1 MKLLRTLGLSALALS
16 ISSFSQAHEITMGT
30 TEIAGNSGLG
40 VTNTSTELKSSSSS
54 STTIDSTSFDIGF
67 GVSYYFRDNV
77 AVGLRQIYA
86 SKKTEYEDDSEET
99 QTSSLL
105 IPNVSFNLPLNDDA
119 SANFA
124 AGFVLAS
131 QKIENDIVDD
141 KASGTGVNLK
151 AELRYFLREN
161 ISLNFGAEYMDYS
174 VEYDEAGVKVDTN
187 GLKLGA
193 GASMYF
199 F

>member
-40 VTNTSTELKSSSSS
+40 VTNTSTELKSSS

>member
-1 MKLLRTLGLSALALS
+1 MKLLQIIGLSTLALS
-16 ISSFSQAHEITMGT
+16 ISSFSQAHEINIGT
-30 TEIAGNSGLG
+30 AEIAGSSSLGL
-40 VTNTSTELKSSSSS
+40 TNRSTELKSSS
-54 STTIDSTSFDIGF
+54 STTIDSTSFDVGF

-77 AVGLRQIYA
+77 AVGLRQEYV
-86 SKKTEYEDDSEET
+86 STKTEYDDDSEET

-119 SANFA
+119 SMNFA

-131 QKIENDIVDD
+131 QEIENDIVDD
-141 KASGTGVNLK
+141 KASGTGINLK

-174 VEYDEAGVKVDTN
+174 VEYDKADVKVDTN

>member
-1 MKLLRTLGLSALALS
+1 M
-16 ISSFSQAHEITMGT
+16 
-30 TEIAGNSGLG
+30 
-40 VTNTSTELKSSSSS
+40 
-54 STTIDSTSFDIGF
+54 
-67 GVSYYFRDNV
+67 
-77 AVGLRQIYA
+77 
-86 SKKTEYEDDSEET
+86 
-99 QTSSLL
+99 
-105 IPNVSFNLPLNDDA
+105 
-119 SANFA
+119 NFA

-131 QKIENDIVDD
+131 QEIENDIVDD
-141 KASGTGVNLK
+141 KASGTGINLK

-174 VEYDEAGVKVDTN
+174 VEYDKADVKVDTN

>member
-1 MKLLRTLGLSALALS
+1 MKFLKTISLSALALS
-16 ISSFSQAHEITMGT
+16 ISSFSQAHEITQGT
-30 TEIAGNSGLG
+30 AEIAGSSGLG
-40 VTNTSTELKSSSSS
+40 LTNTSTELKSSSS
-54 STTIDSTSFDIGF
+54 TTIDATSFDVGF

-86 SKKTEYEDDSEET
+86 SKKTEYEDDSEDT
-99 QTSSLL
+99 QTNSLL
-105 IPNVSFNLPLNDDA
+105 IPNISFNLPLNDDA

-124 AGFVLAS
+124 AGFVIAS
-131 QKIENDIVDD
+131 QKIESAIVDD
-141 KASGTGVNLK
+141 KASGTGINLK

-161 ISLNFGAEYMDYS
+161 ISLNFGAEYMNYF
-174 VEYDEAGVKVDTN
+174 VEYDEADVKVDIN